1 MRVTEKLIN
10 DNKKKKLN
18 QEKEPEIVEMYM
30 ERKKTNESLN
40 RRGSVFESKYS
51 DGINTNKSVFDLKAT
66 FKTYNQDDS

>member
-10 DNKKKKLN
+10 DNKKKNSN

-30 ERKKTNESLN
+30 ERKKTNEFLN

-51 DGINTNKSVFDLKAT
+51 EGINTNKSVFDRKAT
-66 FKTYNQDDS
+66 FKTYDD